1 MIYVINLDRSTDRLA
16 SFRAA
21 NAHLEFRR
29 FPAIDGSKLEISL
42 VHDVPANAPE
52 DRLIEPG
59 VEQQMPR
66 PAIGNALSHLA
77 IWRMALTSSEPTTIL
92 EDDAVV
98 HRDFLGLAGRVIRV
112 LPADWAMIVWG
123 WNFDAPIQFQILPG
137 VTPCRVFFDQNAL
150 RRSVSGFQTLPLSP
164 VPYRHQGSFGT
175 IGYSVSPGGARLLI
189 DTIFPMR
196 KETAVACP
204 SMGRLQALEG
214 LDVALHRVYAGGK
227 AYVCLPPLVVTK
239 NDRALST
246 IQRSG

>member
-21 NAHLEFRR
+21 NAHLEFER
-29 FPAIDGSKLEISL
+29 FPAIDGSKLEMSL

-52 DRLIEPG
+52 NRLIEPG
-59 VEQQMPR
+59 VEQQMPP

-77 IWRMALTSSEPTTIL
+77 IWRMALTAGEPTTIL

-98 HRDFLGLAGRVIRV
+98 HRDFVGLASRVIRA

-137 VTPCRVFFDQNAL
+137 VTPCRAFFDQNAL
-150 RRSVSGFQTLPLSP
+150 RRSVSQFQILPLAP

-175 IGYSVSPGGARLLI
+175 VGYSVSPGGARLLI
-189 DTIFPMR
+189 ETIFPMR
-196 KETAVACP
+196 KGTAIACP
-204 SMGRLQALEG
+204 SMGRLQALEA
-214 LDVALHRVYAGGK
+214 LDVALHRVYAGGR
-227 AYVCLPPLVVTK
+227 AYVSVPPLVVTK

-246 IQRSG
+246 VQRSG